1 MRSMVLLSLRESQ
14 KFRGGQSYRSS
25 LRRDDRGASL
35 ILALIYITTISLIV
49 VALSSWAMNDLN
61 NTTHFNNATALD
73 YAASSTAQIAVQSM
87 RYAPCLTYTA
97 STPCPTPP
105 SPPSPP
111 NNVTPCW
118 ASSSSNVS
126 ELTENKYT
134 VGVWCTTQQNLA
146 SARTR
151 VVTIYAC
158 TTTLTPSSSVAAVSS
173 AGSACALSPLLLVQV
188 AYDDYLP
195 GQVTLTSTCTTS
207 CGAGAKL
214 EKWIWKN

>member
-1 MRSMVLLSLRESQ
+1 MVSGDQ
-14 KFRGGQSYRSS
+14 VSS
-25 LRRDDRGASL
+25 LKSRGDIVISRASRRGEDRGASL

-87 RYAPCLTYTA
+87 RYTPLMPA
-97 STPCPTPP
+97 STYPAL
-105 SPPSPP
+105 S
-111 NNVTPCW
+111 PCW
-118 ASSSSNVS
+118 TSTSSNVS
-126 ELTENKYT
+126 ELLENNYT

-158 TTTLTPSSSVAAVSS
+158 TTTLTSSSSVSAVNS

-195 GQVTLTSTCTTS
+195 GQITLTQTCTTS

-214 EKWIWKN
+214 EKWTWKT